1 MTTLA
6 ERALRY
12 DSEHARSLRALAYRM
27 LGSRA
32 EAEDI
37 VQDAWLR
44 WAQVDES
51 TVEHAGAYLSRL
63 VTNLCLDKLRSAA
76 AKREQYVGVWLPEP
90 LLDNEAGWAA
100 SPEAQAEF
108 AQDVSVAFMLALER
122 LSPLERAAFLLHEV
136 FDLDFDEIGRRLD
149 RSPAACRQLA
159 SRARNHVKADY
170 ARREVEQEERE
181 RLFAAFVEAVRSAD
195 VDALARVLA
204 EDAVMLADGGGKVSA
219 VPRPLQGAALIAR
232 TFVGFATLPTS
243 RAWRFEPARIN
254 GLPGCLVFDDATG
267 QLVQTIALAPSA
279 TEPGRIGALY
289 IQRNPD
295 KLQGVRA
302 ALGGDVTTREAG
314 SS

>member
-1 MTTLA
+1 
-6 ERALRY
+6 
-12 DSEHARSLRALAYRM
+12 
-27 LGSRA
+27 
-32 EAEDI
+32 
-37 VQDAWLR
+37 
-44 WAQVDES
+44 
-51 TVEHAGAYLSRL
+51 
-63 VTNLCLDKLRSAA
+63 
-76 AKREQYVGVWLPEP
+76 
-90 LLDNEAGWAA
+90 
-100 SPEAQAEF
+100 
-108 AQDVSVAFMLALER
+108 MLALER

-136 FDLDFDEIGRRLD
+136 FGLDFDEIGRRLD

>member
-1 MTTLA
+1 MTTIA

-12 DSEHARSLRALAYRM
+12 DREHARSLRALAYRM
-27 LGSRA
+27 LGSRS

-37 VQDAWLR
+37 VQEAWLR

-63 VTNLCLDKLRSAA
+63 VTNLCLDKLGSAA
-76 AKREQYVGVWLPEP
+76 AKRERYVGVWLPEP
-90 LLDNEAGWAA
+90 LLDEEAGW
-100 SPEAQAEF
+100 SPGPEAQAEF

-122 LSPLERAAFLLHEV
+122 LSPLERAAFLLHDV
-136 FDLDFDEIGRRLD
+136 FDLDFDEIARRLE

-159 SRARNHVKADY
+159 TRARNHVKTDY
-170 ARREVEQEERE
+170 ARREVEEEERA
-181 RLFAAFVEAVRSAD
+181 RLFGAFSEAVRNFD
-195 VDALARVLA
+195 VDALAKVLA
-204 EDAVMLADGGGKVSA
+204 EDAVMMSDGGGKAAA
-219 VPRPLQGAALIAR
+219 VPRPLLGGALIAKALI
-232 TFVGFATLPTS
+232 GFAKLPSS
-243 RAWRFEPARIN
+243 RAWRMQPARIN

-279 TEPGRIGALY
+279 SEPGRIGALY

-302 ALGGDVTTREAG
+302 DVTRRAAG

>member
-12 DSEHARSLRALAYRM
+12 DREHARSLRALAYRM

-51 TVEHAGAYLSRL
+51 IVEHAGAYLSRL

-76 AKREQYVGVWLPEP
+76 AKRERYVGVWLPEP
-90 LLDNEAGWAA
+90 LLDEEAGWAPG
-100 SPEAQAEF
+100 PEAQAEF

-219 VPRPLQGAALIAR
+219 VPRPLQGAALIAK
-232 TFVGFATLPTS
+232 TFIGFATLPSS